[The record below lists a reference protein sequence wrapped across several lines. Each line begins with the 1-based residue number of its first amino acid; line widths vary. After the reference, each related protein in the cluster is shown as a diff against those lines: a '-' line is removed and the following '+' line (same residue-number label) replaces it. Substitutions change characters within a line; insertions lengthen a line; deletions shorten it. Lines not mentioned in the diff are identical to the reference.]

1 MADKNALWAFPGLH
15 YFKDDPVDRQL
26 FFGRET
32 EIKELSERIL
42 AENITVLFGKS
53 GDGKTS
59 LINAGLKE
67 TFRNLNYL
75 PVQARIFNTPE
86 NISPIT
92 ALYDCIKSEAA
103 E

>member
-1 MADKNALWAFPGLH
+1 MAEKNALWAFPGLH

-67 TFRNLNYL
+67 TLRDLNYL
-75 PVQARIFNTPE
+75 LVQARI
-86 NISPIT
+86 
-92 ALYDCIKSEAA
+92 
-103 E
+103 